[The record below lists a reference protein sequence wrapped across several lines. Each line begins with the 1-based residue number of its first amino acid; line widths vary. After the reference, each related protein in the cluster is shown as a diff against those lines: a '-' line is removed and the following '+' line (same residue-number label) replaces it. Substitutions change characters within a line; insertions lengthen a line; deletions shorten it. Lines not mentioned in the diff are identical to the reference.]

1 MVIEKDFEMTHD
13 ITPRVKGLIFDLDC
27 TLIDSMPFHYYCWK
41 VACEKFDIPMSEKF
55 LREYTGC
62 PAWEIAEIM
71 VRQNHLEDKVS
82 ADELANLKMQLFH
95 DIQCHIKPIEPVAD
109 IVKKYYGILPMA
121 VGTGGH
127 KSVVK
132 DTLEITGL
140 SKFFDIVITA
150 NDITHFKPDPETFML
165 CAQKM
170 NVDPKQIEVFEDGE
184 LGLQAARTAGMIATD
199 VNGWYDSNWEKD
211 IPID

>member
-1 MVIEKDFEMTHD
+1 
-13 ITPRVKGLIFDLDC
+13 
-27 TLIDSMPFHYYCWK
+27 
-41 VACEKFDIPMSEKF
+41 
-55 LREYTGC
+55 
-62 PAWEIAEIM
+62 
-71 VRQNHLEDKVS
+71 
-82 ADELANLKMQLFH
+82 
-95 DIQCHIKPIEPVAD
+95 
-109 IVKKYYGILPMA
+109 MA

-140 SKFFDIVITA
+140 SKYFDIVITA

-170 NVDPKQIEVFEDGE
+170 NVVPKQVEVFEDGE

-199 VNGWYDSNWEKD
+199 VNKWYDSKWDKK
-211 IPID
+211 ISLS